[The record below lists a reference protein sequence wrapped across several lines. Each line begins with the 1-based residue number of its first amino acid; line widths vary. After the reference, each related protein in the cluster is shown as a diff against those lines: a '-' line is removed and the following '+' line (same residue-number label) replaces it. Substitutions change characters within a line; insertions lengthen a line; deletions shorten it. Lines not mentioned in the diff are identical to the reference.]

1 MVFSAQMLARKEE
14 KQYKVRR
21 AGVNGSSP
29 VWSPRLPVGYD
40 FKNRPGKVI
49 CRAVSDSSQDQFHMH

>member
-1 MVFSAQMLARKEE
+1 MVFSAQVLARKEE

-29 VWSPRLPVGYD
+29 VGSPRLPEGSD
-40 FKNRPGKVI
+40 FFLNPAEK
-49 CRAVSDSSQDQFHMH
+49 SDL